1 MDSKKII
8 TKLKSQKNPKNIAG
22 MARFGISAKNTL
34 GVSMPYLR
42 NLAKEIKKEAKIDK
56 KDVENRHKLAMA
68 LWNSKIHEAR
78 ILAALID
85 ESEMVG
91 EKQMEN
97 WVKDFDSWDV
107 CDQVCMNLFD
117 KTEIAWQ
124 KATDWSRRKED
135 FVKRAGF
142 ALVAALAFHDKKTD
156 DKKFIEF
163 FSHIK
168 REAADER
175 NFVRKAV
182 NWALRQIGKRN
193 KNLCAAALKTARE
206 IQAENPENKTANW
219 VASDAIRELEKKKF

>member
-8 TKLKSQKNPKNIAG
+8 AKLKSQKNPKNIAG
-22 MARFGISAKNTL
+22 MTRFGISAAHTL

-56 KDVENRHKLAMA
+56 KGVEGRHKLALK

-85 ESEMVG
+85 EVEMVG

-97 WVKDFDSWDV
+97 WVKDFDSWDM

-124 KATDWSRRKED
+124 KSIEWSARKEE

-142 ALVAALAFHDKKTD
+142 ALMAALAFHDKEAD

-163 FSHIK
+163 FSCIK
-168 REAADER
+168 REAIDER

-182 NWALRQIGKRN
+182 NWALRQTGKRN
-193 KNLCAAALKTARE
+193 KNLCVAALKVARE
-206 IQAENPENKTANW
+206 IQAEKQENKTAKW
-219 VASDAIRELEKKKF
+219 VASDAIRELENKKF

>member
-8 TKLKSQKNPKNIAG
+8 AKLKSQRNPKNIAG

-42 NLAKEIKKEAKIDK
+42 SLAKEIRKEAKTDK
-56 KDVENRHKLAMA
+56 KGAENRHKLAIM
-68 LWNSKIHEAR
+68 LWKSKIHEAR

-85 ESEMVG
+85 EPEMVG

-97 WVKDFDSWDV
+97 WAKDFDSWDV
-107 CDQVCMNLFD
+107 CDHVCMNLFD

-124 KATDWSRRKED
+124 KAADWSRRKEE

-142 ALVAALAFHDKKTD
+142 ALVAALAFHDKKAD
-156 DKKFIEF
+156 NKKFIEF
-163 FSHIK
+163 FPHIK
-168 REAADER
+168 REAVDGR

-182 NWALRQIGKRN
+182 NWALRQTGKRN
-193 KNLCAAALKTARE
+193 KSLCVAALKTARE
-206 IQAENPENKTANW
+206 IQSKNPENKTAKW
-219 VASDAIRELEKKKF
+219 IASDAIRELEKKKF